1 MKNKLLLS
9 TALIGSIAFA
19 APLMA
24 ETKITGSIDMSYAG
38 SSVDANAG
46 AASADGLG
54 SETQLNISNS
64 GDLNVGGLKY
74 KAGFSIESD
83 NSVDAFENAY
93 INISNSSGTTF
104 TVGSDHFPALDGT
117 VTPVVSIAAD
127 TVSGNNTGANN
138 ETIGGLYYFNGS
150 RIDAV
155 ESQGLGILQTVG
167 KAGTV
172 GIYYAPTLG
181 NSGQTTGND
190 SIPANT
196 ANSATNIQFK
206 GSLGVDGLTVL
217 AGQEKSD
224 GATTANSDRKAT
236 NYGVSYNFGQVAV
249 GASRV
254 KNELSAGNEIESDE
268 VGVTFAIN
276 DNFTVGAMYVE
287 SDNSTA
293 ATADE
298 EITMLSAG
306 YNLGGL
312 VTSVTYSQ
320 VENIA
325 GGATD
330 TEFFNVRIGAKF

>member
-19 APLMA
+19 APVMA

-74 KAGFSIESD
+74 TAGFSIESD

-104 TVGSDHFPALDGT
+104 TVGSDHFPPLDGT
-117 VTPVVSIAAD
+117 VTPKVSIAAD
-127 TVSGNNTGANN
+127 SATGGVGATGSS
-138 ETIGGLYYFNGS
+138 EAITGLYYFDGS

-155 ESQGLGILQTVG
+155 ESQGLGILQNIG

-172 GIYYAPTLG
+172 GIYYAPDLG
-181 NSGQTTGND
+181 NTGQTTGNEN
-190 SIPANT
+190 IPANT
-196 ANSATNIQFK
+196 NSATNIQFK

-224 GATTANSDRKAT
+224 GARTAVSDRKAT

-276 DNFTVGAMYVE
+276 DNFTIGAQYIT

-298 EITMLSAG
+298 DITMLSAG

-312 VTSVTYSQ
+312 VTSVTYAQ
-320 VENIA
+320 VDNIA